1 MWNIFRKRKESQ
13 AEAPPLPACI
23 HTWKDFP
30 WYMTQKWNANPVE
43 IVDHFAYD
51 GPKGTL
57 TIQIIEP
64 YVCAHCHERKDIIL
78 TTSVTRNIPYRQTN
92 QIVEQFF
99 ETYKDRIQPVAVVED
114 MINDFIY
121 VDREKL
127 DILDRL
133 RQIKKKE
140 GSEL

>member
-13 AEAPPLPACI
+13 FGAPSLPACI

-30 WYMTQKWNANPVE
+30 WYMKRTWEENPVE
-43 IVDHFAYD
+43 IIDHFAYD
-51 GPKGTL
+51 EPKGTL

-64 YVCAHCHERKDIIL
+64 YVCAHCHERKNIIL
-78 TTSVTRNIPYRQTN
+78 MTSIERDVSYKKIDK
-92 QIVEQFF
+92 IAAQFF
-99 ETYKDRIQPVAVVED
+99 ETYKDQIQPVAVVED